1 MTTDLQAIHSTVN
14 SFYGKAKI
22 TIEPK
27 RQSLISYNTIVAF
40 IEGNKLTVKGWY
52 SMTTAR
58 HINEFLMQHGAA
70 KLSKKEMD
78 TNPTIQL
85 K

>member
-1 MTTDLQAIHSTVN
+1 MTTDLQAIHTTAK

-27 RQSLISYNTIVAF
+27 RQSLISYTTIVAF
-40 IEGNKLTVKGWY
+40 KEGNKLTVKGWH
-52 SMTTAR
+52 SVTTAK
-58 HINEFLMQHGAA
+58 HINEFLMQHGAT

-78 TNPTIQL
+78 KNPTITL
-85 K
+85 T